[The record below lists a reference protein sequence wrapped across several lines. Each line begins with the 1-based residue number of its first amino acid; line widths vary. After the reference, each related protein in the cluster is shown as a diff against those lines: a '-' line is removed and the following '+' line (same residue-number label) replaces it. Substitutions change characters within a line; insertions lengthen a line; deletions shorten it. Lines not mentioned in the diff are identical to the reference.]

1 MAVSTEPVPAI
12 TFLVGAGNFD
22 SLNQIHPALMDRI
35 YGYGKV
41 VMMNNDMPNTLR
53 IDANTCSS

>member
-1 MAVSTEPVPAI
+1 MAVSTELVPAI